1 MSISGERQ
9 RRPNLVNQ
17 TTDRLRDRIFAS
29 EPGALIGSL
38 QDIARSMG
46 VGVVTVQQAARVLE
60 HEGLLESRR
69 GPGGGYFGTR
79 PDNAAIERALAAYMR
94 INPATWEEALDMT
107 SLLFNELATAA
118 AKCRDEGL
126 RAKLA
131 ELAETVDVRS
141 DVDDFGAFE
150 AEFQELLF
158 RMVRRPMFEMLTRVT
173 LHYAESRSDQ
183 PVRPMDVGAA
193 HWREGRRKIIKAIL
207 ANDAEL
213 TRFEAERQNRRVVL
227 GYLNSRSG

>member
-1 MSISGERQ
+1 MTISGERQ
-9 RRPNLVNQ
+9 RRPNLVSQ

-118 AKCRDEGL
+118 AGCRDADL

-131 ELAETVDVRS
+131 DLAGTIDGGG
-141 DVDDFGAFE
+141 VDDFGAFE
-150 AEFQELLF
+150 MEFQELLF

-173 LHYAESRSDQ
+173 LHYAESRADQ
-183 PVRPMDVGAA
+183 LIRPMDVGAA
-193 HWREGRRKIIKAIL
+193 NWREGRLRIIEAIL
-207 ANDAEL
+207 ANDPEL
-213 TRFEAERQNRRVVL
+213 TRFEADRQNRRVVL
-227 GYLNSRSG
+227 GYLKNRKG